1 MKKFLILSLIGF
13 GQLNILANEYNFD
26 YYGKTN
32 SSNTPPDLDLS
43 TFTEKELN
51 TNFSR
56 NSNGWLYTV
65 NSETKESTLRST
77 QLPNDAEWSTVNID
91 PKTKRLFVEA
101 GSEGSESVHIFDP
114 VSNTWSTT
122 CQDSSSYEWSDI
134 CDYKVPTGF
143 EWDSSANSSIKVGNS
158 NNPTVINSNGISGII
173 TRDSSTGITKIGQ
186 NSLNFQ
192 EFSGSQPLKV
202 WGTNTSGKTVPI
214 NIIDKLLINGRDV
227 EQSINNVGAMS
238 AALTGLPTV
247 PTDTT
252 LACGL
257 GTGTYGGDFA
267 FSGGCASKV
276 NEKLSINYAASVTMP
291 GQDYAGDFEDK
302 FSARAGFIWKLG
314 KAIKPTQISMQDKNK
329 METKIESLEENNK
342 KIISQ
347 NKDLKQ
353 KNQLII
359 SQNKSLLAKLERLE
373 KIALGES
380 QFKDLAIYKLK

>member
-13 GQLNILANEYNFD
+13 AQLNVLANEYDFD

-43 TFTEKELN
+43 TFTQKELN

-56 NSNGWLYTV
+56 NTNGWLYTV
-65 NSETKESTLRST
+65 NSETKQSTLRST
-77 QLPNDAEWSTVNID
+77 QLPDNAEWSTVSID
-91 PKTKRLFVEA
+91 PKTKRLFLEA
-101 GSEGSESVHIFDP
+101 GGAEGEESVHIFDP
-114 VSNTWSTT
+114 ISNTWSTT
-122 CQDSSSYEWSDI
+122 CADDSSYEWSDI

-143 EWDSSANSSIKVGNS
+143 DWDSSANSSIKVGDA
-158 NNPTVINSNGISGII
+158 NNPTVINSQGISGII

-257 GTGTYGGDFA
+257 GTGTHGGDFA

-276 NEKLSINYAASVTMP
+276 NEKLSINYAASMTMP
-291 GQDYAGDFEDK
+291 GQDYEGDFEDK

-314 KAIKPTQISMQDKNK
+314 KAIKPTQISMKAKEKMEVKINSLEDKNK
-329 METKIESLEENNK
+329 RLENTV
-342 KIISQ
+342 ST
-347 NKDLKQ
+347 LV
-353 KNQLII
+353 
-359 SQNKSLLAKLERLE
+359 SKLERLE
-373 KIALGES
+373 KIALKEIKS
-380 QFKDLAIYKLK
+380 KDLAIYKLK

>member
-13 GQLNILANEYNFD
+13 AQLNVLANEYDFD

-43 TFTEKELN
+43 NFTQKELN

-56 NSNGWLYTV
+56 DTNGWLYTV
-65 NSETKESTLRST
+65 NSETKQSTLRST
-77 QLPNDAEWSTVNID
+77 QLPDNAEWSTVSID
-91 PKTKRLFVEA
+91 PKTKRLFLEA
-101 GSEGSESVHIFDP
+101 GGAEGEESVHIFDP
-114 VSNTWSTT
+114 ITNTWSTT
-122 CQDSSSYEWSDI
+122 CADDSSYEWSDI

-143 EWDSSANSSIKVGNS
+143 EWDSSANSSIKVGDA
-158 NNPTVINSNGISGII
+158 NNPTVINSQGISGII

-257 GTGTYGGDFA
+257 GTGTHGGDFA

-276 NEKLSINYAASVTMP
+276 NEKLSINYAASMIMP
-291 GQDYAGDFEDK
+291 GQDYAGDFEDS
-302 FSARAGFIWKLG
+302 FSARAGFVWKLG
-314 KAIKPTQISMQDKNK
+314 KAIKPTQISMQAKEKMEVKINSLEDKNK
-329 METKIESLEENNK
+329 RLENTV
-342 KIISQ
+342 ST
-347 NKDLKQ
+347 
-353 KNQLII
+353 LI
-359 SQNKSLLAKLERLE
+359 AKLERLE
-373 KIALGES
+373 EIALKEIKS
-380 QFKDLAIYKLK
+380 EDLAIYKLK

>member
-13 GQLNILANEYNFD
+13 AQLNVLANEYDFD

-43 TFTEKELN
+43 NFTQKELN

-56 NSNGWLYTV
+56 DTNGWLYTV
-65 NSETKESTLRST
+65 NSETKQSTLRST
-77 QLPNDAEWSTVNID
+77 QLPDNAEWSTVSID
-91 PKTKRLFVEA
+91 PKTKRLFLEA
-101 GSEGSESVHIFDP
+101 GGSEGEESVHIFDP
-114 VSNTWSTT
+114 ITNTWSTT
-122 CQDSSSYEWSDI
+122 CADDSSYEWSDI

-143 EWDSSANSSIKVGNS
+143 EWDSSANSSIKVGDA
-158 NNPTVINSNGISGII
+158 NNPTVINSQGISGII

-257 GTGTYGGDFA
+257 GTGTHGGDFA

-276 NEKLSINYAASVTMP
+276 NEKLSINYAASMIMP
-291 GQDYAGDFEDK
+291 GQDYAGDFEDS
-302 FSARAGFIWKLG
+302 FSARAGFVWKLG
-314 KAIKPTQISMQDKNK
+314 KAIKPTQISMQAKEKMEVKINSLEDKNK
-329 METKIESLEENNK
+329 RLENTV
-342 KIISQ
+342 ST
-347 NKDLKQ
+347 
-353 KNQLII
+353 LI
-359 SQNKSLLAKLERLE
+359 AKLERLE
-373 KIALGES
+373 EIALKEIKS
-380 QFKDLAIYKLK
+380 EDLAIYKLK